1 MQQGKFN
8 ILIKAREGGIYR
20 DKTMSDTWIYIPNDD
35 TQKEG
40 RGWGIAGG
48 RADISLQHV
57 LLY

>member
-35 TQKEG
+35 TQNYPYC
-40 RGWGIAGG
+40 RF
-48 RADISLQHV
+48 
-57 LLY
+57 